1 MPAPCR
7 KTTAGSAG
15 SKSRPPVPTNVSEPS
30 MSRRMVLT
38 LLRGAQRLPE
48 IVNDIVRSL
57 QAHRETHQFLADA
70 GGGKRRGVHLLMRGA
85 RRMDDQRLG
94 VADIGEMTCE
104 PHRFDEFASGGAP
117 ALDAEADDRSGALRQ
132 QFLRQRMIRMCFQR
146 RMQ

>member
-1 MPAPCR
+1 MFPSRQREAH
-7 KTTAGSAG
+7 GS
-15 SKSRPPVPTNVSEPS
+15 N
-30 MSRRMVLT
+30 

-57 QAHRETHQFLADA
+57 QTHRETHQFLADA

-104 PHRFDEFASGGAP
+104 PHRFDELRPAARPPLMPKLTIDPAPFGSSFCASA
-117 ALDAEADDRSGALRQ
+117 
-132 QFLRQRMIRMCFQR
+132 
-146 RMQ
+146 